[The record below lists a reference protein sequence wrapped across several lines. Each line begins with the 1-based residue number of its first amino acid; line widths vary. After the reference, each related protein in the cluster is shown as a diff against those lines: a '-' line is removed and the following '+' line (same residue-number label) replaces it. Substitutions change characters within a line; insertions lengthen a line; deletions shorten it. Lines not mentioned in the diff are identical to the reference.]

1 MTDLNCRMNVHLNL
15 QKDVK
20 IYDYIYVQ
28 SLRAYGEADEAK
40 VQLMSDSEAL
50 DFL

>member
-1 MTDLNCRMNVHLNL
+1 MTDQNCHMNVHLNP

-20 IYDYIYVQ
+20 IYYYIYMYVQ
-28 SLRAYGEADEAK
+28 SLRAYGKAK

-50 DFL
+50 NIL